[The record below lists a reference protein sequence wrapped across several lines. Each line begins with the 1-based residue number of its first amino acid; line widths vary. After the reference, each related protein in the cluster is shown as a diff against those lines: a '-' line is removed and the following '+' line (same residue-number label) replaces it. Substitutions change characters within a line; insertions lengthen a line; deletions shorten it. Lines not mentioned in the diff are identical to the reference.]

1 MSSFDSLGLIEPL
14 CQALAELGY
23 RSPTAVQREA
33 IPLILAGQDLVAE
46 AQTGT
51 GKTAAFALPLLQRLA
66 GGSAAAPRAL
76 ILVPTRELAQQVSQS
91 LQAYGRYLVLR
102 TQALFGG
109 SRTEAQVRKLEHGA
123 DILVATPGR
132 LLDLIGRDVVSLAQ
146 LQLLVLDE
154 ADRMLDLGFIADMK
168 RICELRPQGC
178 QTLLFS
184 ATLSGAIDSL
194 TAELLKRPRW
204 VRVDR
209 RNSAAKTVQQVVYG
223 VDQRDKA
230 DILSYLIQGGQWQQA
245 LVFTRTKK
253 RADQVAAYLQDEGI
267 DAAALHGDKP
277 QAERQ
282 KVLNA
287 FAGGRLRILVATD
300 VAARGLHIESLPRV
314 VNYDLPQ
321 VPEAYV
327 HRIGRTGRAGGSGQ
341 AISLV
346 APDERRLLQAIES
359 AIGRALPLKPVPF
372 FGQDAGEDAAL
383 AQPARPKPRHRAT
396 KTAKPKPKPSPQAPA
411 DDTRS
416 RAVRPS
422 LLSGAK
428 RRR

>member
-1 MSSFDSLGLIEPL
+1 MSSFNSLGLIEPL
-14 CQALAELGY
+14 QQALSELGY
-23 RSPTAVQREA
+23 RRPTSVQSEA
-33 IPLILAGQDLVAE
+33 IPQVLAGQDLVAE

-66 GGSAAAPRAL
+66 GDTGASARAL
-76 ILVPTRELAQQVSQS
+76 ILVPTRELAQQVCQS
-91 LQAYGRYLVLR
+91 LEAYGRYLVLR
-102 TQALFGG
+102 PVALFGG
-109 SRTEAQVRKLEHGA
+109 SRADVQIRKLERGA

-132 LLDLIGRDVVSLAQ
+132 LLDLIDRDIVSLSQ
-146 LQLLVLDE
+146 LELLILDE
-154 ADRMLDLGFIADMK
+154 ADRMLDLGFIADMR
-168 RICELRPQGC
+168 RICEQRPAGC

-184 ATLSGAIDSL
+184 ATLSGSIESL
-194 TAELLKRPRW
+194 IEELLHRPRW

-209 RNSAAKTVQQVVYG
+209 RNSAAKTVQQIAYG

-253 RADQVAAYLQDEGI
+253 RADQVAAYLQEEGI

-277 QAERQ
+277 QRERQ
-282 KVLNA
+282 QVLAA
-287 FAGGRLRILVATD
+287 FARGVLRILVATD
-300 VAARGLHIESLPRV
+300 VAARGLHIDALPRV

-346 APDERRLLQAIES
+346 APDERRLLQAIE
-359 AIGRALPLKPVPF
+359 AALGRQLPLKPVPF
-372 FGQDAGEDAAL
+372 FGQEMGGDTAES
-383 AQPARPKPRHRAT
+383 PKSARKPRNRAT
-396 KTAKPKPKPSPQAPA
+396 RTAKPKAASKPQPQA
-411 DDTRS
+411 DDTGG